1 MTIRGGMTKL
11 MGLLKTDNETQI
23 KYTYL
28 KSSGVEKGHAG
39 KDVFCDTMP
48 SPQWATECNG
58 GSFKPGTF
66 QKAAGKWKDIQH
78 KEEK

>member
-1 MTIRGGMTKL
+1 MD
-11 MGLLKTDNETQI
+11 LLKTDNDTQI

-48 SPQWATECNG
+48 SPQWGTECNG
-58 GSFKPGTF
+58 GTFKPGPF
-66 QKAAGKWKDIQH
+66 
-78 KEEK
+78 